1 MRTNLNRL
9 QGIKVELFYVVSF
22 RESGIELQGVLSS
35 ELVKYCTIEL
45 GAKLE
50 TTGQGWLQGNICT
63 LELGNI
69 TITLT

>member
-22 RESGIELQGVLSS
+22 RESGIELQGKLSS
-35 ELVKYCTIEL
+35 DLVKYCTIEL

-50 TTGQGWLQGNICT
+50 TNEFGWLSGNICT